1 MEEEILVEIRR
12 ERIRCKDKSA
22 PPFRGKAF
30 QPELES
36 RSRGIMGRGGDTPR
50 IFTPLDS

>member
-30 QPELES
+30 QLES